1 MPSKPIGLVLIPAF
15 NEAPRIGAVLEAAA
29 RHAPDFDRLVVDDA
43 SQDDTAGVARRAGAT
58 VVRHPFNMGYG
69 AALQTGYR
77 WALRRGY
84 DVVVQLDADGQHDPA
99 ATREL
104 AAPVLAGE
112 LDLVLGSRFHPGSS
126 YRMQP
131 LRRLG
136 SLWFSSLVR
145 WITGLEVSDPTTG
158 LQALSRRVLRLY
170 VSDAFPSDYP
180 DADMTVLL
188 HRNGFRL
195 GERPVHM
202 LERPEVPSMHGG
214 LGVVYYVYKMT
225 LAIFMNA
232 IRPRLPREH
241 EES

>member
-1 MPSKPIGLVLIPAF
+1 MRAGLVLIPAY
-15 NEAPRIGAVLEAAA
+15 NEAPRIGEVLEAAR

-43 SQDDTAGVARRAGAT
+43 SRDDTAAVARRAGAC

-77 WALRRGY
+77 WALRHGY
-84 DVVVQLDADGQHDPA
+84 PVVVQLDADGQHDPA
-99 ATREL
+99 AVPEL
-104 AAPVLAGE
+104 ASPVLSGE
-112 LDLVLGSRFHPGSS
+112 LDLVLGSRFHAGSR

-136 SLWFSSLVR
+136 SRWFSALVR
-145 WITGLEVSDPTTG
+145 WITGVEVSDPTSG
-158 LQALSRRVLRLY
+158 LQALSPAVLRLY
-170 VSDAFPSDYP
+170 TSDAFPADYP

-188 HRNGFRL
+188 HRNGFRF

-202 LERPEVPSMHGG
+202 LERPDVPSMHGG
-214 LGVVYYVYKMT
+214 LGAIYYVYKMT

-232 IRPRLPREH
+232 IRPRIEREP
-241 EES
+241 EEQ

>member
-1 MPSKPIGLVLIPAF
+1 MPTGLVLIPAF
-15 NEAPRIGAVLEAAA
+15 DEAPRIGAVLEAAA
-29 RHAPDFDRLVVDDA
+29 RHAPDFDLLVVDDA
-43 SQDDTAGVARRAGAT
+43 SRDDTAGVARRRGAT

-77 WALRRGY
+77 WALRHGY

-99 ATREL
+99 ATPEL

-131 LRRLG
+131 LRRMG

-145 WITGLEVSDPTTG
+145 WITGLEVNDPTTG

-170 VSDAFPSDYP
+170 ASDAFPTDYP

-195 GERPVHM
+195 GERPVNM
-202 LERPEVPSMHGG
+202 LERPEVASMHGG

-232 IRPRLPREH
+232 IRPRLPRER